1 MHATE
6 FHEVLESA
14 QRMNLRQLQRLA
26 AEADR
31 LARRAEALAEI
42 ESQVGDPPPC
52 FYCEHT
58 RVIRWGRSES
68 GLQRWRCRACLR
80 TFNSAHGT

>member
-6 FHEVLESA
+6 FHEVLVSA

-52 FYCEHT
+52 
-58 RVIRWGRSES
+58 
-68 GLQRWRCRACLR
+68 LR
-80 TFNSAHGT
+80 T

>member
-6 FHEVLESA
+6 FHEVLVSA

-68 GLQRWRCRACLR
+68 GLQRWRCRA
-80 TFNSAHGT
+80 